1 MTQQKQ
7 TQDSSM
13 NALLTQTQRKKLQSN
28 ANSEQL
34 SPKSRQR
41 LRERLQASLSD
52 IQILLNNIDEKDISM
67 AVDDPDSLE
76 PLFRFYLSALTTVN
90 DTVNIEDT
98 LSTVIESEMKRAS
111 DELCLAKTDISIEEY
126 DRETQADNAREKIQ
140 SGNQQDLSHAEI
152 LSLME
157 TDPQALAPL
166 SVPQTKEE
174 AVSRIRDNVEVINSN
189 LNVVQHDIVP
199 ASMERSE
206 NNPDFICKR
215 SDEDKLSLFFV
226 SLDESDIST
235 EKIRDAVSEYGGNQL
250 VSRVFH
256 VSFDDELTR
265 NPQVN
270 IDLYEQE
277 SKPNSYVDTH
287 GRTYP
292 HFCFDQSSRTYSLS
306 SFSLL

>member
-7 TQDSSM
+7 TQDLDVG
-13 NALLTQTQRKKLQSN
+13 ALLTQTQRKKLQSTDD
-28 ANSEQL
+28 SEQL
-34 SPKSRQR
+34 TPTHRQR
-41 LRERLQASLSD
+41 IRKRLQATLSD
-52 IQILLNNIDEKDISM
+52 AQILLDNIDDKDINM
-67 AVDDPDSLE
+67 AVDDADTLE

-90 DTVNIEDT
+90 DTVNVEDT
-98 LSTVIESEMKRAS
+98 LSTVIESEMRRAS
-111 DELCLAKTDISIEEY
+111 DKLCLAKTDISIEEY
-126 DRETQADNAREKIQ
+126 DRETQADKAREKIQ

-152 LSLME
+152 LSLMK

-174 AVSRIRDNVEVINSN
+174 AVSRIRDNVEVINSS
-189 LNVVQHDIVP
+189 LNIVQDEVVP

-206 NNPDFICKR
+206 NNPDFICKH

-235 EKIRDAVSEYGGNQL
+235 EKIQDTISEYGGTEL

-256 VSFDDELTR
+256 ASFDDELTR

-270 IDLYEQE
+270 VDIYKQE
-277 SKPNSYVDTH
+277 SKPNSYVDSD

-292 HFCFDQSSRTYSLS
+292 HLYIDQSSRSYSLS
-306 SFSLL
+306 SFSGL

>member
-7 TQDSSM
+7 TQDSTMS
-13 NALLTQTQRKKLQSN
+13 ALLTQTQRKKLQSN
-28 ANSEQL
+28 ANGEQL
-34 SPKSRQR
+34 SPKNRQR

-52 IQILLNNIDEKDISM
+52 IQILLDNIDEKDISM
-67 AVDDPDSLE
+67 AVDDQDSLE

-90 DTVNIEDT
+90 DTVNVEDT
-98 LSTVIESEMKRAS
+98 LSTVIESEMRRAS
-111 DELCLAKTDISIEEY
+111 DKLCLAKTDISIEEY
-126 DRETQADNAREKIQ
+126 DRETQADKAREKIQ

-152 LSLME
+152 LSLMK

-189 LNVVQHDIVP
+189 LNVVQHEVVP
-199 ASMERSE
+199 ATMERSE
-206 NNPDFICKR
+206 NNPDFICKH

-226 SLDESDIST
+226 SLDEYDIST
-235 EKIRDAVSEYGGNQL
+235 EKIQDAVSEYGGNEL

-256 VSFDDELTR
+256 ASFDNKLTR
-265 NPQVN
+265 DPQVKVR
-270 IDLYEQE
+270 LYK
-277 SKPNSYVDTH
+277 SATLFNRYGD
-287 GRTYP
+287 P
-292 HFCFDQSSRTYSLS
+292 HDRTYSLS